1 MEKGADVDARNRVTI
16 TQAYCVPCL
25 KYCNNIHQNGFT
37 PLLAAARDGFLSIVE
52 YLVENGADMEA
63 KDDLVSDFVL

>member
-1 MEKGADVDARNRVTI
+1 M
-16 TQAYCVPCL
+16 PCL